1 MSQELLD
8 FLKKQNDEFIRQENE
23 KALVILGIKV

>member
-1 MSQELLD
+1 MNQELLD

-23 KALVILGIKV
+23 KALVILWLKV